1 MEQIIE
7 VIIEGLI
14 LNYLSLLCLREVF
27 SLDEKKR
34 YLLLLCVPSVMCLL
48 CYSLL
53 KLKFYQ
59 LIFLLTG
66 SNILITILIT
76 DEYKSKRIFG
86 IFFSYEI
93 ILFAVAGI
101 NKFLCEFFKVV
112 FESYFHIKLT
122 KFLDLAVFLFQT
134 IFIFMIFKLTR
145 YLTNQRKIKNFLSRV
160 SFSLNGKHIVLTG
173 LLDSGNSL
181 YDDVTLAPVIVVSAD
196 ILKNIFDD
204 ELFDEVICGNWNAV
218 NVDGYVNFVSVGT
231 IENESHL
238 PVFRNITVSVD
249 VAGRV
254 QKRVCSVGFDSQ
266 IFKKKKFECIV
277 HRDFV

>member
-101 NKFLCEFFKVV
+101 NKFLC
-112 FESYFHIKLT
+112 S
-122 KFLDLAVFLFQT
+122 
-134 IFIFMIFKLTR
+134 
-145 YLTNQRKIKNFLSRV
+145 
-160 SFSLNGKHIVLTG
+160 
-173 LLDSGNSL
+173 
-181 YDDVTLAPVIVVSAD
+181 
-196 ILKNIFDD
+196 
-204 ELFDEVICGNWNAV
+204 
-218 NVDGYVNFVSVGT
+218 
-231 IENESHL
+231 
-238 PVFRNITVSVD
+238 
-249 VAGRV
+249 
-254 QKRVCSVGFDSQ
+254 
-266 IFKKKKFECIV
+266 
-277 HRDFV
+277 